1 LSEKEE
7 KLLIRKATLNLRR
20 KYGRT
25 KQIDVIERDAFIPR
39 HVEEEIK
46 KYISKRKSITATEL
60 AIKFDVRVSTIKLLL
75 NKYMEEGLLKLLDP
89 SLKLKIYV
97 PVSQ

>member
-1 LSEKEE
+1 
-7 KLLIRKATLNLRR
+7 
-20 KYGRT
+20 
-25 KQIDVIERDAFIPR
+25 
-39 HVEEEIK
+39 VEEEIK

-75 NKYMEEGLLKLLDP
+75 NKYMKEGLLKLLDP